1 MLAEER
7 RMQLAAWSQSE
18 GRVDAVEAS
27 NRLKVAVETVRRD
40 LEILQRRGVVRR
52 VHGGAI
58 PSERFSKEA
67 NVSERK
73 SRNADAK
80 RKIADAAAR
89 FIPSSGCIFVDGGS
103 TTENLWRH
111 LINKPNILV
120 VTNNIQLA
128 SRIGESSTRMILLG
142 GEVRP
147 QSLSTTGNLAVEEL
161 NKFHAQVAFIGVNG
175 ISDEAGL
182 TTADLGEAVVK
193 RVMIANAGE
202 RILLADNS
210 KFGSSFAA
218 KFSTVSEFDRLVT
231 DSGTPEDFLNTFR
244 SSECD
249 VVLAL

>member
-7 RMQLAAWSQSE
+7 RMQLAAWSQAE
-18 GRVDAVEAS
+18 GRVDAVDAS

-40 LEILQRRGVVRR
+40 LDILQRRGVVRR

-58 PSERFSKEA
+58 PSERFNKEA

-73 SRNADAK
+73 GRNARAK
-80 RKIADAAAR
+80 EKIAHSAAK
-89 FIPSSGCIFVDGGS
+89 FIPESGCIFVDGGS
-103 TTENLWRH
+103 TTENLWSH
-111 LINKPNILV
+111 LINKPNLLV
-120 VTNNIQLA
+120 VTNNIPLA
-128 SRIGESSTRMILLG
+128 SLIGESNTKMILLG

-175 ISDEAGL
+175 ISEEAGL
-182 TTADLGEAVVK
+182 TTADIGEAVVK

-218 KFSTVSEFDRLVT
+218 KFATVGDFDRLVT
-231 DSGTPEDFLNTFR
+231 DAETPEDFLNTFR
-244 SSECD
+244 NSECD
-249 VVLAL
+249 VVLAH